1 MYVVIVGIFDYNG
14 EVLDLKYVMQDV
26 IVMAC
31 FFVFVG
37 VNFFV
42 NGDSIEVY
50 CLIIVLVN

>member
-1 MYVVIVGIFDYNG
+1 MYVVAVGIFDYNG
-14 EVLDLKYVMQDV
+14 ESLDLKYVMQDV
-26 IVMAC
+26 MVMVC

-50 CLIIVLVN
+50 CLIIVLAD